1 MTELWEVLKYMFP
14 LIVLGGIVYFLIEK
28 FLREDANRRQL
39 ELKLKDRDLVSPYRL
54 NAYERMALF
63 LERIRPT
70 YLVRR
75 VDFYDNINDY
85 EIALVNAIQEEYD
98 HNLSQQIYVDP
109 DTWKMIFSAKNATLN
124 FIKQS
129 RSNIGENATSEQL
142 RSEIIHHSVDGNSP
156 SNAALLK
163 LQSDIQGLFS

>member
-1 MTELWEVLKYMFP
+1 MSEIWEVLKYIFP
-14 LIVLGGIVYFLIEK
+14 LIILGGIIYFLFEK
-28 FLREDANRRQL
+28 LMREESDRRRL
-39 ELKLKDRDLVSPYRL
+39 ELKLKDKDLIMPQRL

-75 VDFYDNINDY
+75 VNLVEDINLY
-85 EIALVNAIQEEYD
+85 EMALVNAVQEEYD
-98 HNLSQQIYVDP
+98 HNLSQQIYIDP

-124 FIKQS
+124 FIKQN
-129 RSNIGENATSEQL
+129 RSNLGENATSDQL
-142 RSEIIHHSVDGNSP
+142 RNELIHHSVDGNSP

-163 LQSDIQGLFS
+163 LQADIQGIF